1 MLKFGQKEIYKQRQM
16 MDVNNDGCKQ
26 VGDI

>member
-1 MLKFGQKEIYKQRQM
+1 MLKFDQKEIYEQIQL